1 MERDKSFELM
11 TEEDI
16 AFFEAFHNCK
26 TDEEIDALIEQE
38 RKLNESRK
46 NNDIPHLDMTLDEI
60 KEKYGLIS
68 HEDVWKS
75 IFDKW

>member
-46 NNDIPHLDMTLDEI
+46 NNDIPHLDMTLEEFCERYNCTKLDDI
-60 KEKYGLIS
+60 MKKYG
-68 HEDVWKS
+68 
-75 IFDKW
+75 F